1 MRFLVLA
8 KGTLVTRLHQQ
19 IAAVRTR
26 QQQQWMWKCLTTGM
40 LISGGLAC
48 LLGLVRLFTQ
58 GAFGW
63 GWIAVISA
71 TGPLVGIAYSY
82 ITSRSLRSAATAI
95 DKACNLKERTE
106 TALQF
111 HLTAAATEPSP
122 LQRLQLADAEA
133 HVELV
138 HPDRV
143 IPDQRLRAWPI
154 ALLLTAAAI
163 ILAIVS
169 GPPIDVTAAE
179 VQSEVVERQAL
190 RVEDGLEEL
199 KALQNERQ
207 DPELDEL
214 LKDLQVMI
222 EQLKEPG
229 MDPKEALAK
238 LSEMEAS
245 LQEMQEKLD
254 DPQAA
259 AELQQVGDALSLS
272 DAMAMAGQALSK
284 GDMEKAAEELEKLE
298 LPELD
303 RKTEKAVTEQLN
315 KLNQDNGDGNQK
327 KSVQEAATQI
337 SEGLGQGNRGK
348 FSDGM
353 KSLASEARK
362 QGQKKKLSDLLRKQC
377 QCMGECKSE
386 CESECRNQSMASKKS
401 GNKAGSAAS
410 GNDPGD
416 KTAKLKTQP
425 QMNIKGQESSQ
436 GDADVETEASDEQQ
450 QAAVRAYR
458 EKAEEYEALS
468 ESVLESE
475 SIPLGHRQT
484 IRKYFELIRPNGSE
498 TDAVNKK
505 TGLED

>member
-1 MRFLVLA
+1 M
-8 KGTLVTRLHQQ
+8 TRLQQQ
-19 IAAVRTR
+19 IAAVQNR
-26 QQQQWMWKCLTTGM
+26 QQRQWMGKCVMTGM
-40 LISGGLAC
+40 LISGGMAC
-48 LLGLVRLFTQ
+48 LVGLARLLTQ

-63 GWIAVISA
+63 GWIAVLSIS
-71 TGPLVGIAYSY
+71 GPLIGFAYSY
-82 ITSRSLRSAATAI
+82 LTARSLRSAATAI
-95 DKACNLKERTE
+95 DKACNLKDRTE

-111 HLTAAATEPSP
+111 HHTAAATEPTA

-133 HVELV
+133 HAESVQ
-138 HPDRV
+138 PDRV
-143 IPDQRLRAWPI
+143 VPPQRLRAWPI
-154 ALLLTAAAI
+154 ALSLTAAAVV
-163 ILAIVS
+163 LAFIS
-169 GPPIDVTAAE
+169 GPPADLTAAE
-179 VQSEVVERQAL
+179 VRNDVVDRQAL

-199 KALQNERQ
+199 KSLQEERQ

-214 LKDLQVMI
+214 LKDLQLMV

-245 LQEMQEKLD
+245 LQEMQQKLD
-254 DPQAA
+254 DPHAA
-259 AELQQVGDALSLS
+259 EELQQVGDALSLS

-284 GDMEKAAEELEKLE
+284 GEMEKAADELEKLE
-298 LPELD
+298 MPELD
-303 RKTEKAVTEQLN
+303 RKTEKAITEQLN
-315 KLNQDNGDGNQK
+315 KLNQDAGDGNQK
-327 KSVQEAATQI
+327 KSIQEAATQI
-337 SEGLGQGNRGK
+337 SQGLSQGNRGK

-353 KSLASEARK
+353 KGLASEARK

-377 QCMGECKSE
+377 QCLGECKSE
-386 CESECRNQSMASKKS
+386 CESECRSQAMSNKKG

-425 QMNIKGQESSQ
+425 QMNLKGQESSQ
-436 GDADVETEASDEQQ
+436 GDVDVETEASDQQQ

-458 EKAEEYEALS
+458 EKADEYEALS

-484 IRKYFELIRPNGSE
+484 IRKYFEMIRPNGSE
-498 TDAVNKK
+498 TDAVNEQ
-505 TGLED
+505 TRGADQ